1 MSVPAP
7 SPEEPLRELE
17 IRAEPASRAEPSEP
31 VAPSARQPAA
41 RPKTATPPQ
50 RRARRGSTPAFWFLS
65 AAVVSVL
72 VWAIVALGAMV
83 VNTTYRMTDT
93 QRRVVALE
101 ERHTRLTL
109 EVATLSS
116 PLRVA
121 EWADM
126 VGLEAP
132 APGDSVILR
141 VPGETEDRRPGGGG
155 SA

>member
-1 MSVPAP
+1 MSLPAR
-7 SPEEPLRELE
+7 SLLEPV
-17 IRAEPASRAEPSEP
+17 EPVDLPEP

-72 VWAIVALGAMV
+72 VWAIVALGALV
-83 VNTTYRMTDT
+83 VNTTYRMTDA

-101 ERHTRLTL
+101 ERHARLTL
-109 EVATLSS
+109 EVASLSS

-121 EWADM
+121 DWAEM
-126 VGLEAP
+126 VGLEVP

-141 VPGETEDRRPGGGG
+141 VPGQTGDRRPADGG